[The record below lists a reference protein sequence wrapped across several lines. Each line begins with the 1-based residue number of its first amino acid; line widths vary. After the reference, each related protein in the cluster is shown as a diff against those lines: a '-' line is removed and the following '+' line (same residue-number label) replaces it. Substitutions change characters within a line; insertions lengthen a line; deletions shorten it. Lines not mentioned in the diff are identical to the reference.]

1 MDDQKLSSNVGSTH
15 TNKKHTPSIRMT
27 MHRQSPFIHQQHSW
41 MNEAKFQTST
51 RMRKERGWRCEW
63 EMWWKGVR
71 HEMKWHW
78 WIRNQIECGFQSWIW
93 RFRFYMSDSFFFL
106 FFFWGG
112 MPAARPSVLLLPT
125 TIIPFMNKITSAI
138 KSKKNFIWQLVIYY
152 NPLAD
157 PQDIQ
162 SLPYSFLLI
171 NLPSSSI
178 TSIYVVT
185 IYMCVQMEPNII
197 AIRWHH

>member
-1 MDDQKLSSNVGSTH
+1 MDWFVFTHFQNLYRSAHTQGIGNRMPMESHVALIFIARYLSQLILVSQWVGPPLSFKDDGWSNVGSTH

-51 RMRKERGWRCEW
+51 WMRKERGWRCEW

-93 RFRFYMSDSFFFL
+93 RFRFYMSDSPLSLFFFL
-106 FFFWGG
+106 GGG
-112 MPAARPSVLLLPT
+112 MPAARPSVFATAHHYHP
-125 TIIPFMNKITSAI
+125 
-138 KSKKNFIWQLVIYY
+138 IY
-152 NPLAD
+152 
-157 PQDIQ
+157 
-162 SLPYSFLLI
+162 
-171 NLPSSSI
+171 
-178 TSIYVVT
+178 
-185 IYMCVQMEPNII
+185 E
-197 AIRWHH
+197 